1 METKNYIQVDICG
14 KSFKLSGYDS
24 EEYLRQLAAY
34 LTRINMEYEKTP
46 GYKNLPYDQRGIL
59 VQLNI
64 ADDYFK
70 AIKKAEDC
78 KAGLESKSNELYDI
92 KHELVTEQIK
102 KEAALEQIKELE
114 AKVKELESRLS
125 SKSDK

>member
-1 METKNYIQVDICG
+1 MGMDEKNYIQVDICG
-14 KSFKLSGYDS
+14 RNFKLSGYDS

-46 GYKNLPYDQRGIL
+46 GYKNLPFDQRGIL

-78 KAGLESKSNELYDI
+78 KAELETKSNELYDI
-92 KHELVTEQIK
+92 KHELVTEQMK
-102 KEAALEQIKELE
+102 KEAALEQIKELQE
-114 AKVKELESRLS
+114 KIKELENPIV
-125 SKSDK
+125 KK